1 MLEAEQQV
9 DKLLC
14 TPGAAKG
21 HSRSPATPCGAME
34 ESRRARR
41 GWEMAMAA
49 SGHAAARPARERKPA
64 RRARRSAK
72 PSKRLT
78 AEAAQQLAQSRLD
91 ALESEAPGEL
101 GDGGGAGD
109 DEYEFEDDFDDDEAA
124 TSTRSRRG
132 GRAESRGAKPKRARI
147 QGPAAHVARALGQ
160 RRPPRLAEL
169 LLSDG
174 IGEDIEPQGAAGEPD
189 GAQAAADETSAM
201 LPAPVVVF
209 GLLGG
214 TTAADAMACGV
225 NQLTIGTSPLGAL
238 PPRKHCVVSGLPA
251 LHREPATGRRFASA
265 TEYTRLVERRE

>member
-1 MLEAEQQV
+1 
-9 DKLLC
+9 
-14 TPGAAKG
+14 
-21 HSRSPATPCGAME
+21 
-34 ESRRARR
+34 
-41 GWEMAMAA
+41 MAMAA
-49 SGHAAARPARERKPA
+49 SGHAAARPTRERKPA

-124 TSTRSRRG
+124 TSTRSRRS

-169 LLSDG
+169 LLADG
-174 IGEDIEPQGAAGEPD
+174 IGEDVEPQEAASNAD
-189 GAQAAADETSAM
+189 GAHAAAVGAGTAAAT
-201 LPAPVVVF
+201 PAVVF
-209 GLLGG
+209 GLFGG

-225 NQLTIGTSPLGAL
+225 NQLTIGTSLRGAL
-238 PPRKHCVVSGLPA
+238 PPRNHCVVSGLPA
-251 LHREPATGRRFASA
+251 LHREPGTGRRYAGA
-265 TEYTRLVERRE
+265 AEYTRLVERRE